1 MWAYISGTGSYLP
14 SRVMT
19 NAELCERVPNCSA
32 DWIEE
37 KLGIS
42 ARRIAADEEQASDLG
57 VAAAK
62 NAIASA
68 GIEPNEIDGI
78 ICAIGTGDVIT
89 PATASYI
96 QEKLSIQNKCFA
108 FDIHMA
114 CAGTIS
120 GITMARGLIESGM
133 YQHILV
139 LGTQVI
145 SRTSLDWDDRTTAP
159 IFGDGAG
166 AVIVSRSTDKNHR
179 IIDSRLHTNGGLAE
193 IVGQYG
199 GGTRDPLT
207 PELVAEKRHKL
218 RMDGRAVWNCAVAE
232 MPAVVRDLLESHE
245 LTADDI
251 DFVVSHQANKRLLFA
266 VLDELQIPTQKT
278 YTNVE
283 RYGNTVAA
291 SAMVA
296 LDEAVDKQL
305 IKSGDLIVL
314 LAIGAGMSWGAHLIR
329 W

>member
-1 MWAYISGTGSYLP
+1 
-14 SRVMT
+14 MT

-32 DWIEE
+32 EWIEE
-37 KLGIS
+37 KLGIET
-42 ARRIAADEEQASDLG
+42 RHIADANEQASDLG
-57 VAAAK
+57 VHAAQSAMD
-62 NAIASA
+62 SA
-68 GIEPNEIDGI
+68 GLEANSIDGI

-96 QEKLSIQNKCFA
+96 QNKLGISNKCFA
-108 FDIHMA
+108 FDLHMA

-120 GITMARGLIESGM
+120 GITLARGLIESGL
-133 YQHILV
+133 YRNILV
-139 LGTQVI
+139 IGTQVI
-145 SRTSLDWDDRTTAP
+145 SRTSLNWDDRTTAP

-166 AVIVSRSTDKNHR
+166 AVVVSQSTNEDQR
-179 IIDSRLHTNGGLAE
+179 IIDSRLRTDGSLAD
-193 IVGQYG
+193 IVGQFG

-218 RMDGRAVWNCAVAE
+218 TMDGRAVWDCATRE
-232 MPAVVRDLLESHE
+232 MPAVVRELLESQKM
-245 LTADDI
+245 AVSDV
-251 DFVVSHQANKRLLFA
+251 DFVVSHQANKRLLYA
-266 VLDELQIPTQKT
+266 VLEDLNIPPEKT

-296 LDEAVDKQL
+296 LDEAVSKEL
-305 IKSGDLIVL
+305 IKKGDLVVL
-314 LAIGAGMSWGAHLIR
+314 LAIGAGMSWGAHLMR

>member
-1 MWAYISGTGSYLP
+1 
-14 SRVMT
+14 MT

-57 VAAAK
+57 VAAARK
-62 NAIASA
+62 AIASA
-68 GIEPNEIDGI
+68 GIQADEVDGI

-108 FDIHMA
+108 FDLHMA
-114 CAGTIS
+114 CAGTVS

-166 AVIVSRSTDKNHR
+166 AVIVSRSTDKNRR
-179 IIDSRLHTNGGLAE
+179 IIDSRLHTNGSLAE

-232 MPAVVRDLLESHE
+232 MPAVVRDLLESQNVTVE
-245 LTADDI
+245 DV

-266 VLDELQIPTQKT
+266 VLDELNIPTHKT

-283 RYGNTVAA
+283 QYGNTVAA

-296 LDEAVDKQL
+296 LDEAVEKQL
-305 IKSGDLIVL
+305 VKSGDLIVL

>member
-1 MWAYISGTGSYLP
+1 
-14 SRVMT
+14 MT
-19 NAELCERVPNCSA
+19 NAELCKRVPNCSA
-32 DWIEE
+32 EWIEE

-68 GIEPNEIDGI
+68 GIQPDEIDGI

-166 AVIVSRSTDKNHR
+166 AVIVSRSTDENHR
-179 IIDSRLHTNGGLAE
+179 IIDSRLHTNGRLAE

-218 RMDGRAVWNCAVAE
+218 RMDGRAVWSCAVAE
-232 MPAVVRDLLESHE
+232 MPAVVRDLLKSQA
-245 LTADDI
+245 LTVDDV

-266 VLDELQIPTQKT
+266 ILDELKIPTQKT

-296 LDEAVDKQL
+296 LDEAVDEEL
-305 IKSGDLIVL
+305 IKSGDLILL

>member
-1 MWAYISGTGSYLP
+1 MS
-14 SRVMT
+14 
-19 NAELCERVPNCSA
+19 NEELCERVPNCSA

-68 GIEPNEIDGI
+68 EIQAEDIDGI

-96 QEKLSIQNKCFA
+96 QEKLSIKNKCFA
-108 FDIHMA
+108 FDLHMA

-166 AVIVSRSTDKNHR
+166 AVIVSRSTDENRR
-179 IIDSRLHTNGGLAE
+179 IIDSRLHTNGSLAE

-232 MPAVVRDLLESHE
+232 MPAVVRDLLQSQNLNVE
-245 LTADDI
+245 DV

-266 VLDELQIPTQKT
+266 VLDELKIPTHKT

-283 RYGNTVAA
+283 QYGNTVAA

-296 LDEAVDKQL
+296 LDEAVHKKL
-305 IKSGDLIVL
+305 VKPGDLIVL